1 MRYII
6 ELNAK
11 YVKDYASRKRAFD
24 KAKEYA
30 NADPENLVR
39 IWHDQVIIWENHPD
53 QD

>member
-1 MRYII
+1 MKYII

-11 YVKDYASRKRAFD
+11 YVKGYASRKRAFD

-30 NADPENLVR
+30 ANPNNVVR
-39 IWHDQVIIWENHPD
+39 IWHEQNVIWESNPD